1 MYQLSLSGVVF
12 AVGLVLWFRPVLGL
26 LLFHRYRG
34 PAETGTQWQIRERVV
49 QLVAIACI
57 VLASA
62 AGTLVMLFLSPEAV

>member
-12 AVGLVLWFRPVLGL
+12 TVGLVLWFRPVLGL

-34 PAETGTQWQIRERVV
+34 PAQTGTQRQIRERIVKLAAVV
-49 QLVAIACI
+49 CI

-62 AGTLVMLFLSPEAV
+62 AATLVMLFVSPEPP